1 MENHFGIIDLNWADA
16 DPNITLEIWDVR
28 GTRRIQRV
36 LRLSEL
42 RF

>member
-1 MENHFGIIDLNWADA
+1 MENHFGIIYLNLADA
-16 DPNITLEIWDVR
+16 DHSITLEIWDVR

-42 RF
+42 KF